1 MFITKKSLSRRTVLR
16 GFGATLALPLLDAM
30 VPALTAMSRTA
41 AAPVSRFGAVY
52 IGQGAIHN
60 QWIPTAEGVG
70 FPVSPIL
77 KPIEQFK
84 DQLLV
89 VSGLDHKAADPMG
102 DGIGDHSRGQS
113 AFLSG
118 AHAKR
123 TAGGDV
129 RNGPTLDQIFAKAHG
144 KETPLP
150 SLELSLE
157 APASQVGSCENGYAC
172 VYSNTFC
179 WASETDPLPM
189 ENYPRRVFERL
200 FGDSPDAVTRSARL
214 KLNRSILD
222 SVQDE
227 AAQLQQ
233 GLGVSDRRTVTQYL
247 DAVREVEQR
256 IQRAERQSRIELPE
270 LPLDIPE
277 SFDDYSQL
285 MLNLWLLAYQA
296 DITRV
301 VSLLL
306 SRETSMRAYPQI
318 SLADLGHNV
327 SHHRSNPRLMA
338 EKAKLETYHI
348 QLFSYLL
355 ERMRATPDGDGS
367 LLDHVMIL
375 YGSGLGDGNVHD
387 HKNLPVLV
395 AGGGSGRLNTGRHIK
410 YPDGT
415 SMTNLLV
422 TLMDKSGLPVEKL
435 GDSTGMLDLESPRGV

>member
-1 MFITKKSLSRRTVLR
+1 MFITKMSLSRRTVLR

-30 VPALTAMSRTA
+30 VPALTAMSRSV

-60 QWIPTAEGVG
+60 QWIPAAEGRG
-70 FPVSPIL
+70 FPISPIL
-77 KPIEQFK
+77 RPIEKFK
-84 DQLLV
+84 DQILV
-89 VSGLDHKAADPMG
+89 VSGLDHPAADPLG

-123 TAGGDV
+123 TSGGDV
-129 RNGPTLDQIFAKAHG
+129 RNGMTLDQIFAKAQG

-157 APASQVGSCENGYAC
+157 QSESQVGSCENGYNC

-179 WASETDPLPM
+179 WASATDPLPM

-200 FGDSPDAVTRSARL
+200 FGDSPDAAARGARL
-214 KLNRSILD
+214 KQNRSILD
-222 SVQDE
+222 SVQQE

-233 GLGVSDRRTVTQYL
+233 ALGTSDRRTVTQYL

-256 IQRAERQSRIELPE
+256 IQRAEHQTRIDLPE

-277 SFDDYSQL
+277 SFDEYSQL
-285 MLNLWLLAYQA
+285 MFDLWLLAFQT
-296 DITRV
+296 DVTRV
-301 VSLLL
+301 VSLLI

-318 SLADLGHNV
+318 NLADYGHNV
-327 SHHRSNPRLMA
+327 SHHRSNPKLMA
-338 EKAKLETYHI
+338 EKAKLETYHMH
-348 QLFSYLL
+348 LFSYLL

-395 AGGGSGRLNTGRHIK
+395 AGGASGRLDTGRHVK
-410 YPDGT
+410 YPAGT
-415 SMTNLLV
+415 VMSNLLV
-422 TLMDKSGLPVEKL
+422 TLMDKGGLPVEKL
-435 GDSTGMLDLESPRGV
+435 GDSTRMLDLEPLGGI